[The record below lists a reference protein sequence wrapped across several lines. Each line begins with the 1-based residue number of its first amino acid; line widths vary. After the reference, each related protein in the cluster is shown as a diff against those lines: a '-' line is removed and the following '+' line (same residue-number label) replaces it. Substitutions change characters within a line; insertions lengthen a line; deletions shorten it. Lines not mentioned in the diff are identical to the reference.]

1 MLCLLFRPVCMVIGL
16 SFLKLIVVSPKFSSI
31 SILLLWSSGVYLWVG
46 FDIGLLIKVWYFVL
60 LQNVVFLGL
69 RVENLS
75 LCFFTW
81 ILFGALLSI
90 GADYIT
96 LRGIVSILS
105 LDGFATSWR
114 FRLFII
120 VLLLAEPVWSGI
132 FWFRYLS

>member
-1 MLCLLFRPVCMVIGL
+1 M
-16 SFLKLIVVSPKFSSI
+16 
-31 SILLLWSSGVYLWVG
+31 
-46 FDIGLLIKVWYFVL
+46 L

-81 ILFGALLSI
+81 ILFGGLLSI